1 MSKPLEPLGERETDL
16 QGGGGGV
23 PGTEGG
29 KETKAE
35 RRERAKNRNKE
46 TEGQGGAGAD
56 RQTDMMM
63 EDVGSGV

>member
-1 MSKPLEPLGERETDL
+1 M
-16 QGGGGGV
+16 

-63 EDVGSGV
+63 EDVVSGV